1 MKITAITEHD
11 DGSATFDF
19 DLDDTTA
26 ALTQELGLKLLIYCG
41 ATGTT
46 LDYVFN
52 TILERTE
59 HDNILPMTRNEELIA
74 ENERLLKALGVYDRE
89 RDRFKH
95 ASADVTGL
103 YFLAGGHGEVDEN
116 LLPKFVHICPAY
128 GCAWEQVYVKTD
140 KTVNY
145 EGS

>member
-1 MKITAITEHD
+1 MSD
-11 DGSATFDF
+11 
-19 DLDDTTA
+19 
-26 ALTQELGLKLLIYCG
+26 ELSLRI
-41 ATGTT
+41 
-46 LDYVFN
+46 
-52 TILERTE
+52 
-59 HDNILPMTRNEELIA
+59 EELAA
-74 ENERLLKALGVYDRE
+74 ENERLLKALGAYERE

-95 ASADVTGL
+95 AIVDITGL

-116 LLPKFVHICPAY
+116 LLPEFVRICPAY